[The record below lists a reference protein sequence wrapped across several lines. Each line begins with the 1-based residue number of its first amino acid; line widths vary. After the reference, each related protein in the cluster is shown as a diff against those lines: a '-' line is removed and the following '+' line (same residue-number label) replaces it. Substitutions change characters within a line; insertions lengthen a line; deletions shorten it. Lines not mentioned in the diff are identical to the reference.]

1 MRYQG
6 GKNGAGVFQTI
17 INRAP
22 ACTTFVEAFA
32 GSAAIYRRLKPAASS
47 ILMERDPEQAAKL
60 AVLARPSTIVRN
72 VDALAELASLLP
84 AMGDGWFVYLDPPYV
99 HQARKD
105 VDLYRFEMSDAD
117 HGHLVGSLLPAM
129 TDRGV
134 RWMLSGYRCALYD
147 DASSLREAHQHDF
160 QAMTR
165 RGVATETLW
174 MNYDPAAVALHDVQ
188 FAGNDYRDRER
199 IKRKAQRWAAKFS
212 AMGPHEQTAVLQ
224 VLQHLHARRWDP
236 TAEGDGE
243 VLQRAGG
250 PTEGVE
256 HEGRFQGA

>member
-17 INRAP
+17 INRVP

-32 GSAAIYRRLKPAASS
+32 GSAAIWRRLTPAASS

-60 AVLARPSTIVRN
+60 AMLASPSTTVRN
-72 VDALAELASLLP
+72 VDALLELESLLP
-84 AMGDGWFVYLDPPYV
+84 AMGVGWFVYLDPPYV

-105 VDLYRFEMSDAD
+105 VDLYRFEMSDEQ
-117 HGHLVGSLLPAM
+117 HSHLVGSLLPAM
-129 TDRGV
+129 SDRGV

-147 DASSLREAHQHDF
+147 DASSLRAAHQHDF

-174 MNYDPAAVALHDVQ
+174 MNYDPTAVVLHDVQ
-188 FAGNDYRDRER
+188 FAGEDYRERER

-236 TAEGDGE
+236 TAEG
-243 VLQRAGG
+243 GG
-250 PTEGVE
+250 AAPKPG
-256 HEGRFQGA
+256 GFPAIN